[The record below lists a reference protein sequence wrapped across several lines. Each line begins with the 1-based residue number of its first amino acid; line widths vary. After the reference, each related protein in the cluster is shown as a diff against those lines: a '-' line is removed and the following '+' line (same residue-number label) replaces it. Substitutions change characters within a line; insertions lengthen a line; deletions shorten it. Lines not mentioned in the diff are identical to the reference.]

1 MNTSAF
7 ISDFGAKTAFV
18 GGTGLHLDLEMRL
31 KSAQTVPFSAIEGM
45 AAPSTPTHEGRIELG
60 LFQNTPLVQVR
71 GRVHGYETGGTQAMF
86 PIYDL
91 LAQAGVERVIISG
104 AVGSLNPALE
114 PGTLVAVRDH
124 IFFGGPSPLCGIA
137 GAFVDMTQA
146 YSPWPDPQTR
156 VEPAPSS
163 PVLSKASSHSPS
175 EASSHSPSE
184 VSSRSPSEVSSRSPS
199 EVSSHSSSE
208 VSSRSPSEASS
219 RSPSEA
225 SFRSPSEASSHP
237 SSKALSPFS
246 FEASPSALPT
256 AVYAWT
262 HGPQLETPAEIQALK
277 TMGADVVGMSMPPEV
292 IMARYRNLQVWG
304 LAAVVNWAAGV
315 NGAAGQG
322 AVMSMDAI
330 FQNAEAA
337 AKKLPPVLE
346 PLLAKG

>member
-71 GRVHGYETGGTQAMF
+71 GRVHGYETGDTQAMF

-163 PVLSKASSHSPS
+163 PVLSDASPHSPSKASSRSPSEASSRSPS

-184 VSSRSPSEVSSRSPS
+184 VSSRSPSEASFRSPS
-199 EVSSHSSSE
+199 K
-208 VSSRSPSEASS
+208 ASS
-219 RSPSEA
+219 RSPSKT
-225 SFRSPSEASSHP
+225 SSHP
-237 SSKALSPFS
+237 SSKASSPFS